1 MDVASPNIVDRTMDR
16 TTISTLAVLGHAET
30 VKMRVCRELQQM
42 QKDGM
47 RFSITFDE
55 VAGMEAPR
63 GCSDFLPCDAMH
75 TGSGGAIPTGT
86 PLTGASNVRRV

>member
-55 VAGMEAPR
+55 VARMEAPR
-63 GCSDFLPCDAMH
+63 GGVIFCRAMLCIR
-75 TGSGGAIPTGT
+75 G
-86 PLTGASNVRRV
+86 RVELFQREPP